1 MAAANRPLRRKS
13 PAGIQNSDRRII
25 WSEVN
30 DMLKDCSPEELSY
43 LSTSFAV
50 AIAKGQD
57 IHSLRVLC
65 SFFTNVIAT
74 LNVIINQ
81 QALIDHHRHRR
92 FDE

>member
-1 MAAANRPLRRKS
+1 
-13 PAGIQNSDRRII
+13 
-25 WSEVN
+25 
-30 DMLKDCSPEELSY
+30 MLKDCSPEELSY

-65 SFFTNVIAT
+65 SFFSNVIAT

>member
-1 MAAANRPLRRKS
+1 
-13 PAGIQNSDRRII
+13 
-25 WSEVN
+25 
-30 DMLKDCSPEELSY
+30 MLKDCGPEELSY

-74 LNVIINQ
+74 LNVINQ
-81 QALIDHHRHRR
+81 QALIDHNRHKHI
-92 FDE
+92 DE

>member
-13 PAGIQNSDRRII
+13 PTGIQNSDRRII